1 MQRKRWIATL
11 FTGLV
16 FMAVYSLTAKADM
29 AANMA
34 IPIVAPPPFEQQI
47 GPLAGGGKEFSQTA
61 PEIYISTGEQVVAF
75 AKQFLGNPYV
85 YGGTSLTSGADCSGF
100 VLSVYNQF
108 GISLPRT
115 SEAQGEAGFDVGG
128 IEHARPGDV
137 VSYIGHIGIY
147 IGQNQLIHA
156 SGPKDGIKISPVDFM
171 PIVSVR
177 RVLGN

>member
-1 MQRKRWIATL
+1 MQRKKWIATL

-16 FMAVYSLTAKADM
+16 FMAANNFTAKADM
-29 AANMA
+29 AANA
-34 IPIVAPPPFEQQI
+34 VIPIVAPPPFEQQI
-47 GPLAGGGKEFSQTA
+47 GPGAGMGKESSQTGPDFSA
-61 PEIYISTGEQVVAF
+61 GTGDQVVAF

-100 VLSVYNQF
+100 VLSVYKQF
-108 GISLPRT
+108 GINLPRT
-115 SEAQGEAGFDVGG
+115 SEDQGEAGVDVGG
-128 IEHARPGDV
+128 IENARPGDV

-156 SGPKDGIKISPVDFM
+156 SGPKDGIKISSVDFM